1 MLVVT
6 RIQAGTVWWFARQNH
21 WCGKAGAFAGCGAR
35 QRHGLDGWPRP
46 TARMDTRL
54 HGDGLVVSLKTTA
67 LLGFAVFPKLWAS
80 FLVLLQNHGGS
91 LSDDGRKLVFTY

>member
-21 WCGKAGAFAGCGAR
+21 WCGCGAR

-67 LLGFAVFPKLWAS
+67 LLGFRSFPKTVGK
-80 FLVLLQNHGGS
+80 FPGS
-91 LSDDGRKLVFTY
+91 TSKPWGKFVR